1 MPRPMISLVALSI
14 ALVSMAPQ
22 VAALQ
27 SADSQA
33 APIFVVRH
41 AERADGGAP
50 SMGGTGSMTGSSDP
64 PLSAEGAQRAERLA
78 SMLRDAGITRVFATE
93 FARTRQTAEPLAK
106 RASVAVTVVPAKDL
120 AGLVEQL
127 SAAGG
132 AALVV
137 GHSNTVPEILKA
149 LGLEE
154 PIRIAD
160 AEYDNLFI
168 IVRGGGSPRLVR
180 LKY

>member
-1 MPRPMISLVALSI
+1 MPRPMTSLVALSI
-14 ALVSMAPQ
+14 ALVSMGPQ

-41 AERADGGAP
+41 AERADGDA
-50 SMGGTGSMTGSSDP
+50 SRGGMGSMTGSSDP
-64 PLSAEGAQRAERLA
+64 PLSVEGARRAERLA
-78 SMLRDAGITRVFATE
+78 SMLRDAGITRVFTTE

-106 RASVAVTVVPAKDL
+106 RASVEVTVVPAKDL
-120 AGLVEQL
+120 AALAEKL
-127 SAAGG
+127 SEAGG
-132 AALVV
+132 PALVV
-137 GHSNTVPEILKA
+137 GHSNTVPDILKA
-149 LGLEE
+149 LGLKE
-154 PIRIAD
+154 PVRIAD